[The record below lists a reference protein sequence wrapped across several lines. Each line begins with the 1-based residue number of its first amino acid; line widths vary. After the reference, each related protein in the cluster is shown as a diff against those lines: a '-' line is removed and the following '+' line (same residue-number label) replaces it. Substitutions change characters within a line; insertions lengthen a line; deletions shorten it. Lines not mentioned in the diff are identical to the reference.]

1 MNKIQ
6 VLYKIIF
13 FIDKKMYKK
22 INFVI
27 NFFISFNRLYS
38 FFFPKVKNSLCLDRI
53 LITRLDY
60 LIDIVIRF
68 DFLVNLREEFK
79 NEKLLFLFNK
89 S

>member
-1 MNKIQ
+1 MH
-6 VLYKIIF
+6 
-13 FIDKKMYKK
+13 KK
-22 INFVI
+22 ISFVI
-27 NFFISFNRLYS
+27 NIFISFNRLYS